1 VPTDQGDCGNTP
13 YARRSDHRTKRNR
26 RSHQGHQCRALTIS
40 CSKPIDFNELLARTR
55 SLIKLKQYTDEMEN
69 AEAVLFSLALSIE
82 ARDPYTRGDCERL
95 SAMSARLAERMSP
108 PEEHIKALRRA
119 GVGHDIGKV
128 VVPDSILLKPA
139 ALSPE
144 EMDVMRKHPVVG
156 QRICAPLKILS
167 LVLPIIGHHHERY
180 DGSGYPDHLH
190 GAEIPLTARILQ
202 LADVYDALT
211 TDRPC
216 RKADQPNVALAIMND
231 EAKRGWWDRE
241 LLAEF
246 REMIRSGYPPDADHT
261 FALLMRSSPA

>member
-1 VPTDQGDCGNTP
+1 MMLPTAAPRWPSAPRFVPFDSPRRPDAWAGRIRSVPTDQGDCGNTP

-82 ARDPYTRGDCERL
+82 ARDPYTRGHCERL

-156 QRICAPLKILS
+156 QRICAPLKILR
-167 LVLPIIGHHHERY
+167 LVLPIRMTKRSAAG
-180 DGSGYPDHLH
+180 G
-190 GAEIPLTARILQ
+190 TASCSQ
-202 LADVYDALT
+202 
-211 TDRPC
+211 
-216 RKADQPNVALAIMND
+216 
-231 EAKRGWWDRE
+231 
-241 LLAEF
+241 
-246 REMIRSGYPPDADHT
+246 S
-261 FALLMRSSPA
+261 FAR